1 MASKLKGRT
10 PPRRKPTR
18 ETPKPKTPKKTSSL
32 PRVTDRD
39 VELIR
44 TKGTPE
50 RGGGTGGEAWRIMVQ
65 SKRAGI
71 VFINFIDEPPI
82 GPHASIQIFLNVA
95 SQGRHIGRFGYL
107 LACRQSR
114 YDQIYAHMRKS
125 NVASRRAAE
134 AAGFT
139 DVTPPRHPQL
149 IMRWQRQP

>member
-1 MASKLKGRT
+1 MASKLKGKT

-18 ETPKPKTPKKTSSL
+18 ETPKPRTPKKTSIL

-39 VELIR
+39 VELTR

-50 RGGGTGGEAWRIMVQ
+50 RGGGAGGEAWRIMVQ

-71 VFINFIDEPPI
+71 VFVNFINEPPI

-95 SQGRHIGRFGYL
+95 SQGRHIGRFGYR
-107 LACRQSR
+107 LACRQSK

-139 DVTPPRHPQL
+139 DVTPPSHQ
-149 IMRWQRQP
+149 Q